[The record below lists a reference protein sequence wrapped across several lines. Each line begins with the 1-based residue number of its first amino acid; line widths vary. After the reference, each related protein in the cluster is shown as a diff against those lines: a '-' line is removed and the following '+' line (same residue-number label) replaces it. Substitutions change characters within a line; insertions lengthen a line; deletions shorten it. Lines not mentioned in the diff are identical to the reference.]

1 MEWNAVNERP
11 MNRPVVLRTTVGMAV
26 LLLLGA
32 CAPIA
37 PRVPAPMDAD
47 TSVKSQGTQL
57 PGDVRSAGLNVSE
70 APRPPETAASAVAGP
85 LVEAPRLNDPVL
97 AAANIQQ
104 LPLPSFIQLIYA
116 EVLKKSVNVHPS
128 VLQRQDLVT
137 FRTGEGQTASQVE
150 QAVRV
155 LLKGYGLSAVDIG
168 GLVRVLPDNAAL
180 GDMPVIQYG
189 AATPDV
195 PQPLRP
201 VYHLV
206 TLQAVRQID
215 VITWLRTMFG
225 DRVTVSED
233 AGRNAVLIKGNP
245 DNVKAALEAIAALD
259 QPAMKGRA
267 SLALNPAY
275 WSAEELARRL
285 SEVLSAEGYAVHPI
299 GTAITPGAVRY
310 PIILLPISALNVVYV
325 FGNSDAVAS
334 HVAQWARTLDRP
346 NERGIGKSFFTY
358 AVKHKDAELL
368 AQTLDRILSGGGN
381 RSAAAGATTPAAG
394 AQSGQGAA
402 ADPGRFNSVV
412 VDKSTNV
419 LIFQARPEEY
429 GQISTLLQT
438 LDRPTKAALIEVT
451 VAELSTDDSKEL
463 GFDWLSSSISIGGG
477 GKAVLSN
484 TATNLPAGSGLGGS
498 GNLRIF
504 NGAGAMRLAVTA
516 LASTNRATILSSPR
530 LMARNGE
537 TATIQVGQEV
547 PVITS
552 QQSTAVGGTA
562 QPGLLQTVQ
571 YRSTGV
577 ILKIKPVIHSGDQVD
592 LDVSQEVSE
601 SSKTD
606 TGVTTTPTFKTRK
619 VDTKLTLR
627 NGSTVL
633 LGGLISE
640 NGSQNSSGIP
650 FLKDIPVLGSVFG
663 KQSRGGDRRE
673 LIVLIT
679 PYIANDAHDAE
690 LITDAFRKSLGSW
703 ATQTKPLAPMPPG
716 ETDAARPAPAASV
729 PAASAPAGSTGR

>member
-11 MNRPVVLRTTVGMAV
+11 INWP
-26 LLLLGA
+26 LGWSTA
-32 CAPIA
+32 AGLAAAAWLGGCAPIN
-37 PRVPAPMDAD
+37 PVLPSTMQAD
-47 TSVKSQGTQL
+47 TSVKSQAAQQSGESRS
-57 PGDVRSAGLNVSE
+57 PGLSVSE

-85 LVEAPRLNDPVL
+85 VVETPRLHDPVL

-104 LPLPSFIQLIYA
+104 LPLPTFVQLIYS
-116 EVLKKSVNVHPS
+116 EVLKKSITVHPA

-137 FRTGEGQTASQVE
+137 FRTGEGQTASQIE

-155 LLKGYGLSAVDIG
+155 LLKNYGLSVLDVG
-168 GLVRVLPDNAAL
+168 GLVRVVPDNASL
-180 GDMPVIQYG
+180 GDLPVIQYG

-201 VYHLV
+201 VFHLV
-206 TLQAVRQID
+206 TLQAVRQVD
-215 VITWLRTMFG
+215 VISWLRTMFG
-225 DRVTVSED
+225 DRVTVSDD

-245 DNVKAALEAIAALD
+245 DNVKAALEAVAALD

-267 SLALNPAY
+267 SLALNPSY

-285 SEVLSAEGYAVHPI
+285 SDVLGAEGYAVHPV
-299 GTAITPGAVRY
+299 GTAVTPGAVRY

-325 FGNSDAVAS
+325 FGNSDAVTA
-334 HVAQWARTLDRP
+334 HVAEWARTLDRP

-368 AQTLDRILSGGGN
+368 AQTVDRILSGGN
-381 RSAAAGATTPAAG
+381 RPVSA
-394 AQSGQGAA
+394 GAA
-402 ADPGRFNSVV
+402 APATGASTASSGDSSRLSSVV

-429 GQISTLLQT
+429 GQISSLLQT

-451 VAELSTDDSKEL
+451 VAELSTDDSKDL
-463 GFDWLSSSISIGGG
+463 GFDWLSQSISIGGG
-477 GKAVLSN
+477 AKAVLSN
-484 TATNLPAGSGLGGS
+484 NSSAVTPGGGLGGG

-537 TATIQVGQEV
+537 TATIQVGQDV
-547 PVITS
+547 PILTS
-552 QQSTAVGGTA
+552 QQTTAVGGTTA
-562 QPGLLQTVQ
+562 PGLLQTVQ
-571 YRSTGV
+571 YRNTGV

-592 LDVSQEVSE
+592 LDVTQEVSE
-601 SSKTD
+601 LGTTD
-606 TGVTTTPTFKTRK
+606 VGITTSPTFKTRK
-619 VDTKLTLR
+619 IDTKLTLR

-640 NGSQNSSGIP
+640 NGSQSSSGIP
-650 FLKDIPVLGSVFG
+650 FLKDVPVLGSLFG
-663 KQSRGGDRRE
+663 KQGRKGDRRE

-690 LITDAFRKSLGSW
+690 LITDAFRKSLGNW
-703 ATQTKPLAPMPPG
+703 ATQTKPLAPLPPG
-716 ETDAARPAPAASV
+716 EASPV
-729 PAASAPAGSTGR
+729 VLPASAPTSGK

>member
-1 MEWNAVNERP
+1 MNERL
-11 MNRPVVLRTTVGMAV
+11 MTRPAGMSTAAGMV
-26 LLLLGA
+26 AAALLGA

-37 PRVPAPMDAD
+37 PRVPSPMAAD
-47 TSVKSQGTQL
+47 TSVKSQTAQML
-57 PGDVRSAGLNVSE
+57 ADTRSSSLSVSD
-70 APRPPETAASAVAGP
+70 APRPPATAASVPLGP
-85 LVEAPRLNDPVL
+85 VVETPRLNDPVL

-104 LPLPSFIQLIYA
+104 LPLPSFVQLIYS
-116 EVLKKSVNVHPS
+116 EVLKKSVTVHPS

-137 FRTGEGQTASQVE
+137 FRTGEGQTASQIE

-155 LLKGYGLSAVDIG
+155 LLKNYGLSVVDIG
-168 GLVRVLPDNAAL
+168 GLVRVLPDNASL
-180 GDMPVIQYG
+180 GDLPVIQYG
-189 AATPDV
+189 GATPDV

-201 VYHLV
+201 VFHLV
-206 TLQAVRQID
+206 TLQAVRQVD
-215 VITWLRTMFG
+215 VVSWLRTMFG
-225 DRVTVSED
+225 DRVSVSDD
-233 AGRNAVLIKGNP
+233 AGRNAVLLKGNP
-245 DNVKAALEAIAALD
+245 DNVKAALEAISALD
-259 QPAMKGRA
+259 QPAMKGRS

-285 SEVLSAEGYAVHPI
+285 SEVLSAEGYAVHPV
-299 GTAITPGAVRY
+299 GTAVTPGAARY

-334 HVAQWARTLDRP
+334 HVAEWARTLDRP

-368 AQTLDRILSGGGN
+368 AQTLDRILSGSARSTSTGSSAQGGN
-381 RSAAAGATTPAAG
+381 GSTGSAPGASAE
-394 AQSGQGAA
+394 SN
-402 ADPGRFNSVV
+402 RLSSVV

-451 VAELSTDDSKEL
+451 VAELSTDDSKDL
-463 GFDWLSSSISIGGG
+463 GFDWLSDTISLGGG
-477 GKAVLSN
+477 GKAVISN
-484 TATNLPAGSGLGGS
+484 NASSLAPGAGLAGS

-516 LASTNRATILSSPR
+516 MASTNRATILSSPR

-547 PVITS
+547 PIITS

-592 LDVSQEVSE
+592 LDVTQEVSE
-601 SSKTD
+601 SAKTD
-606 TGVTTTPTFKTRK
+606 NGVTTTPTFKTRK
-619 VDTKLTLR
+619 IDTKLTLR
-627 NGSTVL
+627 NGATVL

-640 NGSQNSSGIP
+640 NGSQTSSGIP
-650 FLKDIPVLGSVFG
+650 FLKDVPVLGSLFG

-690 LITDAFRKSLGSW
+690 VITDAFRKSLGSW
-703 ATQTKPLAPMPPG
+703 ANQTKPLAPLPPG
-716 ETDAARPAPAASV
+716 EESTPRPPA
-729 PAASAPAGSTGR
+729 AASAPASGAGAGR